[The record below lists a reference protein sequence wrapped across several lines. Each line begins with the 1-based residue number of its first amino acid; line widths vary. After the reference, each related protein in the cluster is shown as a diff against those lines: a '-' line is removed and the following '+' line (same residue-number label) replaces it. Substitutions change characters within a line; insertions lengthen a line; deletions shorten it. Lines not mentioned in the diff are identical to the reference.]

1 MKSVCIQYP
10 EEMFF
15 EGWVQV
21 TERYA
26 ANPWVAGLD
35 LRNEIRRWEREYE
48 REKPWAL

>member
-1 MKSVCIQYP
+1 MKSVSIQYP

-35 LRNEIRRWEREYE
+35 LRNEIRRCES
-48 REKPWAL
+48 